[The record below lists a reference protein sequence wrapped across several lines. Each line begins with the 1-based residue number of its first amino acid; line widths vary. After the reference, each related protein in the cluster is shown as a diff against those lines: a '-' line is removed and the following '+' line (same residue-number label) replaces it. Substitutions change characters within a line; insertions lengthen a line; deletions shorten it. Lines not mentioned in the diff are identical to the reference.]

1 MQTKVRNLLK
11 KKSEMLFVNEYL
23 PIENIVNY
31 IIIKNNQ
38 TSQIL
43 NQEHRQKIKE
53 KYKIVEKVSINGDN
67 IAFCYELDLFA
78 RQYKNL

>member
-1 MQTKVRNLLK
+1 MKTTVRNLLEK
-11 KKSEMLFVNEYL
+11 NSEMLFVNEYL
-23 PIENIVNY
+23 PIENMVNY

-43 NQEHRQKIKE
+43 NQEHRQKIKD